1 MSILPFVVIDGGP
14 YRQRLLSGS
23 PHWRPPPTRFMY
35 SSKHATGTHNK
46 PLIKASFWSRF
57 EKTEVAI
64 WSWICVC
71 VCVCVCVRE
80 RESKRD
86 RDRDRERDR
95 DRKCMR
101 ERASFTSKGK
111 NFVSSV
117 LDHIS
122 RVQCLV
128 STTNRFPETVYWM
141 TVGRNLGGIFWYCEF
156 PWYFFF
162 SFGPC
167 DLYHLGFSQAQ
178 NQYIYISRDLLWGIS
193 LYYCVNRQS
202 NSKICRTSIMKR
214 RSQAEWG
221 CVGCVGLKH
230 LSTGDISS
238 PCLCLCLSRESWPCF

>member
-1 MSILPFVVIDGGP
+1 MDGGP

-57 EKTEVAI
+57 EKTEVAN

-71 VCVCVCVRE
+71 VCVRE
-80 RESKRD
+80 RERD
-86 RDRDRERDR
+86 RDRDRDR
-95 DRKCMR
+95 DTEHMR
-101 ERASFTSKGK
+101 ERASYTSKGK
-111 NFVSSV
+111 NFFSSV

-156 PWYFFF
+156 PWYFF
-162 SFGPC
+162 S
-167 DLYHLGFSQAQ
+167 HLGHVICITWDSSKHRTDTF
-178 NQYIYISRDLLWGIS
+178 IYQEI
-193 LYYCVNRQS
+193 YYEESAYTTVGAGRAIPKFVGHQS
-202 NSKICRTSIMKR
+202 WREDHKR
-214 RSQAEWG
+214 SGAVYAW
-221 CVGCVGLKH
+221 LKH

-238 PCLCLCLSRESWPCF
+238 PCLCVCLSRESWPCF

>member
-1 MSILPFVVIDGGP
+1 MDGGP

-71 VCVCVCVRE
+71 VCVCE
-80 RESKRD
+80 RERD
-86 RDRDRERDR
+86 RDRDRDR
-95 DRKCMR
+95 DTEHMR
-101 ERASFTSKGK
+101 ERASYTSKGK

-167 DLYHLGFSQAQ
+167 DLYHLGFKQAQ
-178 NQYIYISRDLLWGIS
+178 NRYIYISRDLLWGIS
-193 LYYCVNRQS
+193 LYYCGSRQS

-221 CVGCVGLKH
+221 CVCMAEALVH
-230 LSTGDISS
+230 RRHFFSMS
-238 PCLCLCLSRESWPCF
+238 LCLSL